1 MDYPVAPDITLL
13 LLDRP
18 SSEVSPY
25 YKDLYARRFIQ
36 RTDSGIAGL
45 KRRHLETEIYLSQ
58 NREEW
63 DSSMYPEELFP
74 KKVSKLTEMQTF
86 HPAVNEVIDF
96 KPNSALSAGTH
107 WVHEIITMLVD
118 HTTEYN
124 SRDATLKIHLDFMTD
139 FQLLES
145 ETRRRILHSHL
156 PWSFLPSKHK
166 DEKAKVV
173 YVNRNPKD
181 RHASQYNWLKQMNGV
196 PPDFT
201 WKQYYEDMVI
211 NDRLLTG
218 WFNYTKEMTKAARNH
233 KNVHC
238 VLFEDLKL
246 RPIET
251 IKQIAEFLEV
261 PFDDQFIA
269 EVADKNVFRKLK
281 DYKQDATVAISRDY
295 KSVLFRKGKYQEIT
309 SQCCLEKGKLETG
322 KTGLRSPKMN
332 NLTQCTKKK

>member
-1 MDYPVAPDITLL
+1 MEKKRADGDLQLAIYPFIEYEDSTYFAWPCLRKNPAKQFQDIKNFDSRENDILLCTAPKT
-13 LLDRP
+13 
-18 SSEVSPY
+18 
-25 YKDLYARRFIQ
+25 
-36 RTDSGIAGL
+36 
-45 KRRHLETEIYLSQ
+45 
-58 NREEW
+58 
-63 DSSMYPEELFP
+63 
-74 KKVSKLTEMQTF
+74 
-86 HPAVNEVIDF
+86 
-96 KPNSALSAGTH
+96 GTH

-173 YVNRNPKD
+173 YVNRHPKD

-261 PFDDQFIA
+261 LFDDQFIA

-295 KSVLFRKGKYQEIT
+295 KSVLFRKGEIGDWKNWFT
-309 SQCCLEKGKLETG
+309 VSQNEQFDAMYKKEMKGVEVDFIYET
-322 KTGLRSPKMN
+322 
-332 NLTQCTKKK
+332 Q

>member
-1 MDYPVAPDITLL
+1 MEKKRADGDLQLAIYP
-13 LLDRP
+13 
-18 SSEVSPY
+18 
-25 YKDLYARRFIQ
+25 FIEYE
-36 RTDSGIAGL
+36 DSTYFA
-45 KRRHLETEIYLSQ
+45 
-58 NREEW
+58 W
-63 DSSMYPEELFP
+63 PC
-74 KKVSKLTEMQTF
+74 LTEN
-86 HPAVNEVIDF
+86 PAKQFQDIKNFDSRENDILLCTAP
-96 KPNSALSAGTH
+96 KTGTH

-218 WFNYTKEMTKAARNH
+218 WFNYTKEMTKAARSY

-281 DYKQDATVAISRDY
+281 DYKQDASVAVSRNY
-295 KSVLFRKGKYQEIT
+295 KSVLFRKGEIGDWKNWFT
-309 SQCCLEKGKLETG
+309 VSQNEQFDAMYKKEMKGVEVDFIYET
-322 KTGLRSPKMN
+322 
-332 NLTQCTKKK
+332 Q